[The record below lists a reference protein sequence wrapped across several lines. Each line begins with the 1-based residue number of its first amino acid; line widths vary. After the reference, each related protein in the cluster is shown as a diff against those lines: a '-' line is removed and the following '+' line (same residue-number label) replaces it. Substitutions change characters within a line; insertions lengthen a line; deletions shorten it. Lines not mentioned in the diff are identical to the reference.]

1 MHVSTLV
8 LGHNAVKREW
18 RAPNLGLPLSV
29 QLGLVG
35 IVLWVFSWT
44 LQEVLSLGTAY
55 QVCYVQRTSFW
66 NFLTWADTL
75 APQVIAFIALA
86 LANNHL
92 LQLWDSP
99 QDKTC
104 DKS

>member
-8 LGHNAVKREW
+8 LGHDAVKREW

-35 IVLWVFSWT
+35 IILWVFSWT
-44 LQEVLSLGTAY
+44 LQEELSLCTAD
-55 QVCYVQRTSFW
+55 QVGCIQPTSSVDFRA
-66 NFLTWADTL
+66 WADTL
-75 APQVIAFIALA
+75 APLAIAFSALA
-86 LANNHL
+86 LANNHR